1 MTVSCANTLECGARF
16 RHTARVLLD
25 RLLETAELD
34 VLPLAVCDVRRGVR
48 VELPVSDDA
57 RLLCVIR
64 GSGELR
70 SGDAPGL
77 PIGTASVAVV
87 PAGASCV
94 LEPEGGSRRALTVE
108 AGGKSDH
115 VAKLTAGAGE
125 PALLVVCARLR
136 AVMRGGL
143 DLFESMR
150 APLVVDLSDVAVV
163 LPMFECLLEEQ
174 QLRLPG
180 NRRMSELLLQQCLTH
195 ALRKLCG
202 SAQVS
207 DLRAGACAATR
218 EGALPWLSALRD
230 PGLSRALNAIL
241 RTPAG
246 AHSLRSLAEVAG
258 MTRAAFGARFT
269 RAFGRAP
276 LELLDQV
283 RMREALRLLRT
294 TNLSVAS
301 IATRVGISTRS
312 ALARELA
319 AASAHAPRWLGTAH
333 QVTRVTDAAAR
344 ARTRTITAVGAKSPR
359 GSA

>member
-1 MTVSCANTLECGARF
+1 
-16 RHTARVLLD
+16 VLLD

-48 VELPVSDDA
+48 VELPIADDA
-57 RLLCVIR
+57 TLLCIVR

-70 SGDAPGL
+70 TMTGTAPALRGGASGDAPGIA
-77 PIGTASVAVV
+77 IGMACVAVV
-87 PAGASCV
+87 PPGTPCV

-108 AGGKSDH
+108 AAGKSDH
-115 VAKLTAGAGE
+115 VAKLIAGAGE

-143 DLFESMR
+143 DLFEAMR

-202 SAQVS
+202 SA
-207 DLRAGACAATR
+207 D
-218 EGALPWLSALRD
+218 GALPWLDALRD

-241 RTPAG
+241 RTPAS

-258 MTRAAFGARFT
+258 MTRAVFGARFT

-319 AASAHAPRWLGTAH
+319 AASAHAPRWLGTAQ
-333 QVTRVTDAAAR
+333 QVSRVTDAAAR
-344 ARTRTITAVGAKSPR
+344 ARTRTITSVGAKSPR

>member
-1 MTVSCANTLECGARF
+1 M
-16 RHTARVLLD
+16 LLD

-48 VELPVSDDA
+48 VELPASSDA
-57 RLLCVIR
+57 MLLCIVR

-70 SGDAPGL
+70 SAEAPGI
-77 PIGTASVAVV
+77 PISMASVAVV
-87 PAGASCV
+87 PAGTPCV
-94 LEPEGGSRRALTVE
+94 LEPEGGSRRVLAIE
-108 AGGKSDH
+108 AAGKSDH
-115 VAKLTAGAGE
+115 VAKLIAGAGE
-125 PALLVVCARLR
+125 PALLVICARLR

-163 LPMFECLLEEQ
+163 LPMFESLLEEQ
-174 QLRLPG
+174 QRRLPG

-195 ALRKLCG
+195 ALRKLC
-202 SAQVS
+202 
-207 DLRAGACAATR
+207 AGAD
-218 EGALPWLSALRD
+218 GALPWLHALRD

-241 RTPAG
+241 RTPAS

-258 MTRAAFGARFT
+258 MTRAVFGARFT

-319 AASAHAPRWLGTAH
+319 AASAHAPRWLGTAQ
-333 QVTRVTDAAAR
+333 QVQRVTDAAAR
-344 ARTRTITAVGAKSPR
+344 ARTRTITAVGTKSPR

>member
-1 MTVSCANTLECGARF
+1 M
-16 RHTARVLLD
+16 LLD

-48 VELPVSDDA
+48 VELPAGDDA
-57 RLLCVIR
+57 MLLCIVR
-64 GSGELR
+64 GRGELR
-70 SGDAPGL
+70 STDTSGI
-77 PIGTASVAVV
+77 PIGMASVAIV
-87 PAGASCV
+87 PAGTPCV
-94 LEPEGGSRRALTVE
+94 LEPEGGSRRLLAIE
-108 AGGKSDH
+108 AAGKSDH
-115 VAKLTAGAGE
+115 VAKLIAGAGE

-143 DLFESMR
+143 DLFESMH

-174 QLRLPG
+174 QKRLPG

-195 ALRKLCG
+195 ALRKLCAG
-202 SAQVS
+202 AYVS
-207 DLRAGACAATR
+207 EPRAGASAAAR
-218 EGALPWLSALRD
+218 DGALPWLLALRD

-258 MTRAAFGARFT
+258 MTRAVFGARFT

-319 AASAHAPRWLGTAH
+319 AASTHAPRWLGTAQ
-333 QVTRVTDAAAR
+333 QVQRVTDAAAR
-344 ARTRTITAVGAKSPR
+344 ARTRTITAVGTKSPR